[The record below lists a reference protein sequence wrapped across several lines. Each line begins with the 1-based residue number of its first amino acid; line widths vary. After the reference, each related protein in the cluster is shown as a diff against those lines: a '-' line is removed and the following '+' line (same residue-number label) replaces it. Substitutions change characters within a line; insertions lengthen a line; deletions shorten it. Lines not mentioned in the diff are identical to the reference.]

1 MYFMNAKERCVMNIY
16 LETRN
21 NLGLSRDKASE
32 LLETISPEKLERIE
46 KEKQLPSPDDVM
58 IMAQKYGEP
67 NIRNY
72 YCANQ
77 CPMGQHY
84 VPQIKFND
92 LEKTVLKLLAS
103 LNSMHT
109 KQEKLI
115 EIAEDGVI
123 SDDELTDFISIQ
135 KDLKKINMAVSAL
148 ELWTEKMMAS
158 GLINMEEYR
167 KLTEE

>member
-1 MYFMNAKERCVMNIY
+1 MNIY
-16 LETRN
+16 LEIRN
-21 NLGLSRDKASE
+21 SLGLSRDKASE

-46 KEKQLPSPDDVM
+46 NEKQLPSPDDVM
-58 IMAQKYGEP
+58 IMAEKYSEP

-77 CPMGQHY
+77 CPMGQHF

-92 LEKTVLKLLAS
+92 LEKTVLKLVAS

-123 SDDELTDFISIQ
+123 SDDELKDFISIQ
-135 KDLKKINMAVSAL
+135 KDLEKVSLAVSAL

-167 KLTEE
+167 KLIEEK